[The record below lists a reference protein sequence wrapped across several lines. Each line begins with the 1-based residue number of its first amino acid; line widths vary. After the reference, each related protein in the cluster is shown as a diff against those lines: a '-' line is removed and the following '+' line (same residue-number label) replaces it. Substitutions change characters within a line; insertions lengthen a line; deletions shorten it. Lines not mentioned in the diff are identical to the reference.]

1 MSPPVRRRKPSG
13 FTLIELLVVIAII
26 AVLIALLLPAV
37 QQARE
42 SARRS
47 QCKNNLKQIGIAFHN
62 YHETNNCFPYAWR
75 AGNDFNVAP
84 WAIPLLPAL
93 DQAPLY
99 EKWSSS
105 VPAINEAVAFF
116 PAAAV
121 QQNLQVIQTNLPVF
135 RCPSCPS
142 ALMDD
147 YKLPANSAG
156 RGVPPVDFTWRAA
169 RSDYMPATGVRGTF
183 ANLAY
188 ANFPGGAGGS
198 REGALNFVG
207 AAALGGKGISRIGDL
222 KDGPTKTILIGERTG
237 GKTIYRKKL
246 SDAALSSA
254 AGPSN
259 GGGWGDFL
267 NGEHWPEGSL
277 LDGTPGG
284 GPCAINCNNMRSS
297 NFHSFHSG
305 GIHVVLCDGSGQFIS
320 ENISAYVFAGM
331 ITRSKGEILEDF

>member
-1 MSPPVRRRKPSG
+1 MSPLPKRKRPG

-26 AVLIALLLPAV
+26 AVLIAILLPAV

-47 QCKNNLKQIGIAFHN
+47 QCKNNLKQFGLAFHN

-75 AGNDFNVAP
+75 AGLDFNVAN
-84 WAIPLLPAL
+84 WAIPLLPQL
-93 DQAPLY
+93 DQNPLY
-99 EKWSSS
+99 EKWNSS

-116 PAAAV
+116 PPAAV
-121 QQNLQVIQTNLPVF
+121 QQNLQVIATELQVF

-142 ALMDD
+142 AQKDN
-147 YKLPANSAG
+147 YALPANSAG
-156 RGVPPVDFTWRAA
+156 PGIPPINFTWTAA

-188 ANFPGGAGGS
+188 VNFPGGAGGS
-198 REGALNFVG
+198 RDGALNFVG
-207 AAALGGKGISRIGDL
+207 AAVLGGKGITRIGDI
-222 KDGPTKTILIGERTG
+222 KDGVTSTILIGERTG
-237 GKTIYRKKL
+237 GRTIYRKKQPD
-246 SDAALSSA
+246 STYTNA

-267 NGEHWPEGSL
+267 NGEHWTEGSL
-277 LDGTPGG
+277 LDGTIGG
-284 GPCAINCNNMRSS
+284 GPCAINCNNIRSS

-320 ENISAYVFAGM
+320 ENISAFVFAGM
-331 ITRSKGEILEDF
+331 MTRAKAEILEGF